1 MSGDVIELLGVACS
15 AAVAATAAYSIGLC
29 LLDEVNRKLHAL
41 SALTAAASAVYSV
54 LASLQFSMGPNQANL
69 AADRVEFVALLILG
83 PAMVAL
89 TRELR
94 RLPPLRWWYVAPLVS
109 AVLSVL
115 ALATTL
121 LSTDLFDERRLEL
134 QGSIFDASPGPLAG
148 AVFTYV
154 FICGAWSSHGFIQ
167 YARNRGSRIAWVVYS
182 GTALLVATG
191 INDALAKLRVID
203 TGFVFAFG
211 VLGCAAAIA
220 TVTLFTHLDALKAAR
235 RGRAELEA
243 EVEARTHALQ
253 DAQARLMQE
262 HQLAAMGRLAGGV
275 AHEINNPLA
284 AIQANLSF
292 LHEAIPREAMNS
304 TVESALSESMDAC
317 QRTSLVIKDLSSL
330 SRKRRGGPTRLRL
343 AVPVQAAVRFL
354 SRNNPLA
361 RGVKAELDPE
371 VWVQGDETGMGQV
384 AINLIENALQA
395 IEDRS
400 DGEGRVRV
408 TIEGCGETAK
418 LVVEDN
424 GPGVPPEIRNRIFD
438 PFFTTKGVGR
448 GTGLGLSICAGIVA
462 DHRGQIDLEQPAE
475 RGTRFIVKLPRA
487 APPPSA

>member
-1 MSGDVIELLGVACS
+1 VRGDVIELLGIASS

-29 LLDEVNRKLHAL
+29 VLDEVNRKLHAL
-41 SALTAAASAVYSV
+41 AALTAAASAVFGV
-54 LASLQFSMGPNQANL
+54 LASLQFVMGPNQANL

-94 RLPPLRWWYVAPLVS
+94 RLPPLRWWYIAPGFS
-109 AVLSVL
+109 AGLGLL
-115 ALATTL
+115 ALTTPL
-121 LSTDLFDERRLEL
+121 LSMDKFDARTLAL
-134 QGSIFDASPGPLAG
+134 QGQIFDAAPGPLAPVALG
-148 AVFTYV
+148 YIFV
-154 FICGAWSSHGFIQ
+154 CGAWSTYGFMD
-167 YARNRGSRIAWVVYS
+167 YALHERSPIAWVVYA
-182 GTALLVATG
+182 GTALLSLTG
-191 INDALAKLRVID
+191 INDAFAKLRVID
-203 TGFVFAFG
+203 TGYVFAFG
-211 VLGCAAAIA
+211 CLGCAASVA
-220 TVTLFTHLDALKAAR
+220 TVSLFMHLEALKAAR

-243 EVEARTHALQ
+243 EVEARTRALQ
-253 DAQARLMQE
+253 DAQARMMQE

-292 LHEAIPREAMNS
+292 LSEAIPREAMNP
-304 TVESALSESMDAC
+304 TVQSALSESVDAC

-343 AVPVQAAVRFL
+343 AVPVHAAVRFL

-400 DGEGRVRV
+400 DGEGRVLVKLEARDNV
-408 TIEGCGETAK
+408 AR

-424 GPGVPPEIRNRIFD
+424 GPGVPPEIRSRIFE
-438 PFFTTKGVGR
+438 PFFTTRNVGR
-448 GTGLGLSICAGIVA
+448 GTGLGLSICTNIVA
-462 DHRGQIDLEQPAE
+462 DHGGAIELEEPAE
-475 RGTRFIVKLPRA
+475 RGTRFVVKLPMA
-487 APPPSA
+487 AAVPSA